1 MHGLREISDEGNR
14 VSGEQAD
21 FRWEW
26 WRQRC
31 GHIVKVRVWGDN
43 STATC
48 PLQDALGKTYSRCG
62 EFSLVRE
69 SDQDLVEFLGEEIE
83 VRRVR

>member
-1 MHGLREISDEGNR
+1 M
-14 VSGEQAD
+14 SGEQAD

-31 GHIVKVRVWGDN
+31 GHIVKVRVGGDN
-43 STATC
+43 STATY
-48 PLQDALGKTYSRCG
+48 PLQDSLGNTYSRYG